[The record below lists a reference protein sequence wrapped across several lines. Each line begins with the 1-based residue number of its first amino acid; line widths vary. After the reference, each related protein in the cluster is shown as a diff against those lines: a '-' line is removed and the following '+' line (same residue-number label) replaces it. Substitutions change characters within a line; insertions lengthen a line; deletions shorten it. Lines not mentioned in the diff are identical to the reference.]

1 VNYSASLNYSET
13 DNSELYPIESNFTEE
28 FSVGESAAEESCFES
43 GPHLVDSSG
52 WIEYFTNGPN
62 ASAFAGAIE
71 ESQGLVVASLSLLEV
86 FQWVGRNHG
95 ATPALQAV
103 ALMQQATVVP
113 LSAPLALQ
121 AAELSLHYQLPLAES
136 IVLATARSHNA
147 TVLTLEQSFNT
158 ATGGGAVAG
167 VIVIPETDGDAES
180 PEA

>member
-1 VNYSASLNYSET
+1 MKFLEIANAIGKAA
-13 DNSELYPIESNFTEE
+13 DNSELYPFDLH
-28 FSVGESAAEESCFES
+28 SVET
-43 GPHLVDSSG
+43 GPQLVDSSG

-62 ASAFAGAIE
+62 AGAFASAIE
-71 ESQGLVVASLSLLEV
+71 ESQGLVVASLSLMEV

-113 LSAPLALQ
+113 LTTPLALQ
-121 AAELSLHYQLPLAES
+121 AAELSLQYQLPLAES
-136 IVLATARSHNA
+136 IVLATARSQNA
-147 TVLTLEQSFNT
+147 TVLTLEQSFKS
-158 ATGGGAVAG
+158 AAGGGAVAG